1 MLPAKPG
8 AHAGAAP
15 PHWRSSAGA
24 DWGARARRRQPLGQ
38 GWRRAHITGRSEA
51 LCGRDAGKRSA
62 LWLLGPQA
70 CQLQTAGQ
78 AQVGLRDCLR
88 TQTLGWRTIRRGMTL
103 TQGGAAPG
111 IRITGAMTT
120 LSGMDRSATP
130 VLRMPRWRSPSGELP
145 TLFFWNS
152 SPRDTKAV
160 SKPRNS
166 GDLLSTNFCDNAA
179 LTFLPAPPTAP
190 DTCCIKN
197 RYKIIRSSDTLRES
211 TN

>member
-120 LSGMDRSATP
+120 LSGKDRLATP
-130 VLRMPRWRSPSGELP
+130 ALRMPRVAIASSGASGMVQAP
-145 TLFFWNS
+145 TMLVLA
-152 SPRDTKAV
+152 PAV
-160 SKPRNS
+160 RAR
-166 GDLLSTNFCDNAA
+166 GDLTTKMRPRTHAKSTCSMNTLIPRSRRPKHRDKSKRNPLSKKAA
-179 LTFLPAPPTAP
+179 KAGQ
-190 DTCCIKN
+190 
-197 RYKIIRSSDTLRES
+197 
-211 TN
+211 

>member
-111 IRITGAMTT
+111 IKITGAMIKVCA
-120 LSGMDRSATP
+120 M
-130 VLRMPRWRSPSGELP
+130 LRAKACLYGRGRILLEIRVS
-145 TLFFWNS
+145 NS
-152 SPRDTKAV
+152 STNSSKSISSSWCSAEGNYVGRGRGAVLSDDVPRVGT
-160 SKPRNS
+160 
-166 GDLLSTNFCDNAA
+166 
-179 LTFLPAPPTAP
+179 
-190 DTCCIKN
+190 
-197 RYKIIRSSDTLRES
+197 
-211 TN
+211 